1 MIDWHWRPMTPT
13 DLSGVTAVA
22 KVAFPDHPEAPE
34 RFAERLRL
42 SPGNCFVLADT
53 DKIAGYLIAYHWP
66 LGEMPALDAPLDELP
81 ERTSALYLHDL
92 ALLPEAGGSGRARAG
107 IALLVDRAKA
117 DGFTTIGL
125 VSVNDSAAF
134 WTRLGFAEV
143 TRDAALT
150 RKLASYGPDARYMI
164 RRV

>member
-1 MIDWHWRPMTPT
+1 MTDRHWRPMTQA
-13 DLSGVTAVA
+13 DLPGVTAVA
-22 KVAFPDHPEAPE
+22 EVAFPDHPEAPE

-42 SPGNCFVLADT
+42 SPNSCFVLADT

-66 LGEMPALDAPLDELP
+66 LGEMPALDAPLDALP

-92 ALLPEAGGSGRARAG
+92 ALLPEAGGAGHARTG
-107 IALLVDRAKA
+107 IDLLVDRAKS

-134 WTRLGFAEV
+134 WARHGFAEV
-143 TRDAALT
+143 TRDAALSG
-150 RKLASYGPDARYMI
+150 KLASYGADAGYMI